1 MWVLPVITPYLV
13 WSQWE
18 PGSHRHTR
26 SLLMRPQFSNAR
38 SLPTSFRQWWVGH
51 RVQASCE
58 LPHWTSGPEWTAAA
72 DSQHWAA
79 DEKFNIFLV
88 GTFVLENSLEL
99 PEFYSENFTAAIC
112 VCANSW
118 CGKGSSTPS
127 VLGLLLD
134 QDTVLCCPWKQPG
147 LALRAWVQP
156 AAEGSAHTATSGEE
170 LPPVKAYFRI
180 SPRKHPNSPQTIA
193 SSEIRLV
200 PLAWHFL
207 KISQYKTLPSLSQ
220 TQCPD
225 ICFSPHM
232 VKKDCWLSKVFYE
245 I

>member
-1 MWVLPVITPYLV
+1 MSVLPVITPYLV

-38 SLPTSFRQWWVGH
+38 TLPMSFRQWWADH
-51 RVQASCE
+51 RVHDPCE
-58 LPHWTSGPEWTAAA
+58 LPRWTSGPEWTAAA

-88 GTFVLENSLEL
+88 GTVVLENSLEL

-118 CGKGSSTPS
+118 CGKGSATPS
-127 VLGLLLD
+127 VLGLLRD

-147 LALRAWVQP
+147 LCWGPGDEQPPHPRPHPRFFRGRAARLWRPVSEFLLENIPTVPRLLP
-156 AAEGSAHTATSGEE
+156 AQKSDWSH
-170 LPPVKAYFRI
+170 
-180 SPRKHPNSPQTIA
+180 Q
-193 SSEIRLV
+193 
-200 PLAWHFL
+200 
-207 KISQYKTLPSLSQ
+207 
-220 TQCPD
+220 PD
-225 ICFSPHM
+225 ISWRFLSIKHSLVLHKPNAMRSPDTGFPPHER
-232 VKKDCWLSKVFYE
+232 LLT
-245 I
+245 